1 MGDPDEGLLHLGGV
15 SELVGDGLGDALGV
29 ELEGDLGDDGQPGGG
44 CAQGLDEVES
54 AHVVSDVVESGD
66 QESAVGVDGADV
78 VDAVLDGSV
87 LEGSDPGILGVDPV
101 LDCGALPGGDDS
113 QSVSLVVDRLHQSA
127 ELAAGLDLDGHVR
140 LVDVDDVCH
149 LGHVDQEGALGV
161 AALPGQGVHGDPVG
175 HGAGDD
181 LAELLVVGG
190 LGDDVSVSVLDL
202 GGPDEGRDV
211 LDLLW
216 GNRFHA
222 VDALHLR

>member
-1 MGDPDEGLLHLGGV
+1 M
-15 SELVGDGLGDALGV
+15 S
-29 ELEGDLGDDGQPGGG
+29 
-44 CAQGLDEVES
+44 S
-54 AHVVSDVVESGD
+54 
-66 QESAVGVDGADV
+66 VGVDGADV

-87 LEGSDPGILGVDPV
+87 LEGSGPGILGVDPV
-101 LDCGALPGGDDS
+101 LDGGALSGGDDS
-113 QSVSLVVDRLHQSA
+113 EGVSLVVDSLHQSA

-140 LVDVDDVCH
+140 PVDVDDVRH

-211 LDLLW
+211 LDLL
-216 GNRFHA
+216 GGDRFHA